1 MNFERI
7 DISELLPQQPPFVM
21 VDKLLSYGELTETAF
36 TVRED
41 NLFCDDGILSEAGIV
56 ENIAQTCAART
67 GYFNKYINKSAIRLG
82 FIGAIR
88 NLEIFRLPE
97 TGEVLHTQIRI
108 LEEIFRMTLIRA
120 VVSIG
125 NETIAGCE
133 MKTSLGFENGESR
146 NSVRH

>member
-1 MNFERI
+1 MDFERI

-21 VDKLLSYGELTETAF
+21 IDKLLNYGEVTETAL
-36 TVRED
+36 TVKDD
-41 NLFCDDGILSEAGIV
+41 NLFCDNGLLSEAGIV

-67 GYFNKYINKSAIRLG
+67 GYFNKYINKSAVQLG

-88 NLEIFRLPE
+88 NMEIFRFPK

-120 VVSIG
+120 VVNIG

-133 MKTSLGFENGESR
+133 MKISL
-146 NSVRH
+146 